1 MSSKTINKQ
10 RVAEL
15 VRELLKELGEDPDR
29 EGLRNTPARTAAAWD
44 FLTGG
49 YRQTPRK
56 VLNGA
61 VFQAHLNHMI
71 ILRDIEIYSLCE
83 HHLLP
88 FFGRCHVGYIAKEK
102 VLGVSKIARIV
113 DCYAR
118 RVQIQERLAEQVA
131 QAVMQ
136 EAGAEGVG
144 VVMECR
150 HLCMMMRG
158 VEKQNSVMTTS
169 VVLGS
174 FRNDPATRQ
183 EFMALIKRCGICGLR
198 FRQTGMCGVMVTE
211 NPWWMRFWPWV
222 LMR

>member
-1 MSSKTINKQ
+1 MTQKKTINTD

-15 VRELLKELGEDPDR
+15 VRDLLVELGEDPER
-29 EGLRNTPARTAAAWD
+29 EGLKRTPERMAKALA

-49 YRQTPRK
+49 TRQTPRQ

-71 ILRDIEIYSLCE
+71 IVRDIEVYSLCE
-83 HHLLP
+83 HHVLP
-88 FFGRCHVGYIAKEK
+88 FYGRCHVGYIAKDK
-102 VLGVSKIARIV
+102 VMGVSKIARIV
-113 DCYAR
+113 DCFAR
-118 RVQIQERLAEQVA
+118 RLQIQERLTEQVA
-131 QAVMQ
+131 QSVMEEVQ
-136 EAGAEGVG
+136 AEGVG

-174 FRNDPATRQ
+174 FRTDPATRQ
-183 EFMALIKRCGICGLR
+183 EFMTLINR
-198 FRQTGMCGVMVTE
+198 
-211 NPWWMRFWPWV
+211 
-222 LMR
+222 